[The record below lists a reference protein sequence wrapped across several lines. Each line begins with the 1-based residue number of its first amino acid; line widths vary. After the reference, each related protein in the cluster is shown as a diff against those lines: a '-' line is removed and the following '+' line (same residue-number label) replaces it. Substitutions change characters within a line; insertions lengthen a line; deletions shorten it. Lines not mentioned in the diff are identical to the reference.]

1 MLDGAVYPR
10 FDPTSPIGGDF
21 PLAARPVTIASGQN
35 ASGVPLL
42 MYTLLGAKSQTS
54 GMTVTEAAKAGN
66 TGNATMALATPAQLA
81 NAQPGIYTV
90 VFSSATA
97 FTVYDPKG
105 DDLGV
110 GVNGTAFAN
119 QIGFTTT
126 AGGTPMVAGD
136 TLLVTVAPAVPMS
149 ASEAAFGGNVGN
161 ATLAL
166 AATPVLAYAQQGA
179 YLVTMTSP
187 TAFEVTDPFG
197 NPVGAGLIGAA
208 FANQIAFTITA
219 GSAAMAIND
228 YFTVTL
234 TALRLYVLSVASATD
249 GSQVPSCLLAD
260 GGVDTS
266 SGAVTAMAY
275 FTGEFTFEE
284 LTVDASWT
292 MAQLNQIFAD
302 KGQSIF
308 LRSGGLAA

>member
-1 MLDGAVYPR
+1 MLDGAVYPH
-10 FDPTSPIGGDF
+10 FDPTSIIGGDF

-35 ASGVPLL
+35 ASGSPL
-42 MYTLLGAKSQTS
+42 MPGVLLGARSQTS

-81 NAQPGIYTV
+81 NAQPGVYQV

-110 GVNGTAFAN
+110 GVNGAAFAD

-136 TLLVTVAPAVPMS
+136 TLLVTLAPAVPMS
-149 ASEAAFGGNVGN
+149 ASSVANGGNAGN

-166 AATPVLAYAQQGA
+166 AAVPVLAYAQQGA

-197 NPVGAGLIGAA
+197 NPVGAGLIGTA
-208 FANQIAFTITA
+208 FAGQIGFTISA
-219 GSAAMAIND
+219 GVTAMAIND

-234 TALRLYVLSVASATD
+234 TALTLYVASVATATD
-249 GSQVPSCLLAD
+249 GSQIPSCILAD
-260 GGVDTS
+260 DVDTS
-266 SGAVTAMAY
+266 SGAITAMAY
-275 FTGEFTFEE
+275 FTGEFAFEE

-292 MAQLNQIFAD
+292 MAQLNQIFAN

-308 LRSGGLAA
+308 LRSAGLAA